1 MKVKI
6 VIVGSTGKLGTKLLN
21 YTHQNSIPIY
31 CITCFQNYKKL
42 NAQKNKFRVNKAYVT
57 SKTNEEK
64 NFFKILE
71 KNIQILYFLDF
82 GSSSLK
88 YINHFLK
95 FNTNS
100 FIAIANKEMIIAGE
114 LCYNPK

>member
-6 VIVGSTGKLGTKLLN
+6 VVVGSTGKLGTKLLN

-42 NAQKNKFRVNKAYVT
+42 YAQKYKFRVNKAYVT

-64 NFFKILE
+64 I
-71 KNIQILYFLDF
+71 
-82 GSSSLK
+82 
-88 YINHFLK
+88 FLK
-95 FNTNS
+95 F
-100 FIAIANKEMIIAGE
+100 
-114 LCYNPK
+114 